1 MTAALAIWIGLFLS
15 FLTVFA
21 LSMIHITLDSFSK
34 IQVSRFL
41 EDHEKADR
49 HRILKDFDDT
59 RTAVA
64 YLRVV
69 VLIAF
74 LTYLFIAFPR
84 LRFWPLW
91 LFLIAFGIHVLFFE
105 ALPRLI
111 NFRGK
116 NAVLKAFLP
125 AAGMFRTLGSPV
137 LLLARNLCEREERED
152 KDGDRETTDEEI
164 ETFLDEAREEGII
177 EKGEG
182 ELLRSVVEFGDTIVR
197 EIMTPRATMVCIRKD
212 STIDNL
218 KDLIIREKY
227 SRIPVYKDRIDNV
240 EGVVMAKDIIEY
252 ADEKHKGQ
260 PIEALIR
267 PAIFVPESMDVAD
280 LLKEFQKAK
289 QKMAVVVDEH
299 GGVSGLVTMED
310 VVEEIVG
317 EIQDE
322 YDTEEAQIVENA
334 PGDFT
339 VSGRVEVEE
348 MEELL
353 DLELAEDD
361 FITVGGLV
369 THSLGRLPAKGEI
382 IDIKGLSFEILDVEQ
397 KRIKKIRIK
406 KKSQDENKSK
416 KSSEEAGRERAGPE
430 ARRQQV
436 KGSNEGK
443 ETGGQSRIRGPARPA

>member
-1 MTAALAIWIGLFLS
+1 MSAGFAIWLGLFLS
-15 FLTVFA
+15 FLAAFM
-21 LSMIHITLDSFSK
+21 LSIIHVTLDSFSK

-41 EDHEKADR
+41 EDREKADR
-49 HRILKDFDDT
+49 HRILRDFDDS
-59 RTAVA
+59 RTAAA
-64 YLRVV
+64 YLRIV

-74 LTYLFIAFPR
+74 MIYLITAFPR

-91 LFLIAFGIHVLFFE
+91 LFLIAAGIHTLFFE

-116 NAVLKAFLP
+116 NAVLKSFLP
-125 AAGMFRTLGSPV
+125 AARLFRALGSPI
-137 LLLARNLCEREERED
+137 LLLTRNLVEREGREE
-152 KDGDRETTDEEI
+152 KEEEHEATEEEI

-177 EKGEG
+177 EKGED
-182 ELLRSVVEFGDTIVR
+182 ELLRSVVEFGDTVVR
-197 EIMTPRATMVCIRKD
+197 EIMTPRVAMVCIRKD

-227 SRIPVYKDRIDNV
+227 SRIPVYKDRLDNID
-240 EGVVMAKDIIEY
+240 GVVMAKDIIEF
-252 ADEKHKGQ
+252 ADEKHKGL

-267 PAIFVPESMDVAD
+267 PVVFVPESMDVAD
-280 LLKEFQKAK
+280 LLKEFQKTK

-334 PGDFT
+334 PGDYT

-353 DLELAEDD
+353 DSELAEDD

-369 THSLGRLPAKGEI
+369 THNLGRLPAKGETF
-382 IDIKGLSFEILDVEQ
+382 DIKGLSFEILDVEQ
-397 KRIKKIRIK
+397 KRVKKVRIK
-406 KKSQDENKSK
+406 RKSPD
-416 KSSEEAGRERAGPE
+416 GH
-430 ARRQQV
+430 
-436 KGSNEGK
+436 KG
-443 ETGGQSRIRGPARPA
+443 